1 MAETV
6 IRPSLKMV
14 RVGYTIVCI
23 IIFVCVLA
31 AVNWKALEA
40 WPAWLLVLPFL
51 LLAAP
56 LRRQIQRSFIKL
68 TILDDKLRYET
79 GMLSKTTRNIQVAK
93 IQDVVVDQSLWQRIL
108 NTGNLSIESAG
119 ESSRLTIADI
129 DGPQQIAEKILAASA
144 KYLPKGTP

>member
-14 RVGYTIVCI
+14 RVGYTIVSI

-31 AVNWKALEA
+31 AVNWKAVES
-40 WPAWLLVLPFL
+40 WPGWLLVLPFL
-51 LLAAP
+51 LLAVP

-79 GMLSKTTRNIQVAK
+79 GILHKTTRTAQVAK
-93 IQDVVVDQSLWQRIL
+93 IQDVLVDQRLWQRIL
-108 NTGNLSIESAG
+108 RTGDLSIETAG

-129 DGPQQIAEKILAASA
+129 DNPQQIAERILAASA
-144 KYLPKGTP
+144 KYLPKDKP

>member
-31 AVNWKALEA
+31 AVNWKALES